1 MQGDILST
9 AGEHMLLGSQL
20 AKAITIAMK
29 QIVYLIGSLCS
40 VHSLIIFLHI
50 YSPVGTGPERE
61 LSWTSRD
68 VRFRLPSDSG
78 MLPVK
83 LLQQISSTAE
93 GINTNT
99 TYDEKDVHLR
109 QQEDDNTTN

>member
-1 MQGDILST
+1 
-9 AGEHMLLGSQL
+9 
-20 AKAITIAMK
+20 
-29 QIVYLIGSLCS
+29 
-40 VHSLIIFLHI
+40 
-50 YSPVGTGPERE
+50 
-61 LSWTSRD
+61 
-68 VRFRLPSDSG
+68 